1 MYNVACRKLY
11 KKGRNTLENLR
22 QRRSEQF
29 TFDLIRNE
37 DSLIKAKNPEAIALK
52 EEYNWTDRLHY
63 KKHLSD
69 NQSNDLLN
77 YISSFD

>member
-1 MYNVACRKLY
+1 M
-11 KKGRNTLENLR
+11 
-22 QRRSEQF
+22 
-29 TFDLIRNE
+29 
-37 DSLIKAKNPEAIALK
+37 IKAKNPEAIALK